1 MSDEEQLLATT
12 RAIIE
17 RVVGRERTPASSGP
31 DTPLADGFW
40 LDSIELVEVLV
51 ACEVAFGIELDE
63 TSDLESGAFGTL
75 GTLATLI
82 KAKQALSV
90 RRS

>member
-1 MSDEEQLLATT
+1 VSDEQLLDST

-17 RVVGRERTPASSGP
+17 RVVGRDRTPTDSGP

-75 GTLATLI
+75 GTLAALI
-82 KAKQALSV
+82 KSKQSMSV
-90 RRS
+90 RSS